1 MTAAKNE
8 KKAEAGL
15 RERKRRE
22 TLQRITEA
30 GMRLFIKQGYANTT
44 LDEIAAEA
52 GISRRTFFYY
62 FKSKDE
68 ILLSMQR
75 SNSDTLAAAV
85 RRAPQGKK
93 PLDTIRDAVIEVCET
108 FPAKEMISIHRLMKS
123 SEAVQARKH
132 ATYVENENAIVA
144 ALRERFPDPKQET
157 TLRLVAMMSVGAM
170 RLAVETLDKEDGKRP
185 LSEIL
190 REIFATLDAGI

>member
-1 MTAAKNE
+1 MVRGAGDTSNE
-8 KKAEAGL
+8 GGL

-22 TLQRITEA
+22 TLQRITAA
-30 GMRLFIKQGYANTT
+30 GMRLFIKQGYDHTT

-62 FKSKDE
+62 FKSKDD

-85 RRAPQGKK
+85 RNAPKGKK
-93 PLDTIRDAVIEVCET
+93 PLETIRDAVIQVCEAI
-108 FPAKEMISIHRLMKS
+108 PAKEMIAIHRLMRS

-132 ATYVENENAIVA
+132 ATYVENENAIVE
-144 ALRERFPDPKQET
+144 ALRERFPDPKRET
-157 TLRLVAMMSVGAM
+157 SLRLVAMMSVGAM
-170 RLAVETLDKEDGKRP
+170 RLAVETLDKENGKRP
-185 LSEIL
+185 LADIV
-190 REIFATLDAGI
+190 REIYSTLDAGF